1 MIEINLL
8 PKEYQKKAF
17 KFSLGKTG
25 LYAMGAAA
33 AVVVMLIAVTFYQRS
48 EIANLNENIDKARNR
63 ATMLRKDIQLVD
75 ALTDVKAKITNR
87 MEAVEKLD
95 RNRSVWVRILEEVAR
110 DVPEFVWLAQFNE
123 IQEKS
128 SSSKSK
134 KGKKKKKKD
143 EEEQAEAAPKRSAS
157 TKRIQLEG
165 HAFTLNALAAFM
177 INMMRSDYFDNVE
190 MLSTSEVEF
199 DKHRAYKFVL
209 NSDLHFLSDEELRK
223 KIAQAPDDKSKT
235 GHKSLN

>member
-1 MIEINLL
+1 
-8 PKEYQKKAF
+8 
-17 KFSLGKTG
+17 
-25 LYAMGAAA
+25 MGAAA